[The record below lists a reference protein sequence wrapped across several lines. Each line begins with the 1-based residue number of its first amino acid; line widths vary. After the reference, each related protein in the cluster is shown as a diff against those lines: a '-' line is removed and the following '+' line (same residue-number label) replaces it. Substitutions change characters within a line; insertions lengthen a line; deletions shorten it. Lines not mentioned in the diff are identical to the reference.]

1 MKTMRKAAIA
11 ACLALASASFL
22 AAAPAGKGDILI
34 GNIQDLSGMTAAW
47 GDGQTNGA
55 QIAVD
60 EINAKGGLL
69 GGRKIKL
76 VTYDFKG
83 QVPEAINAYNRLAG
97 QDKVVAVLG
106 SSNSAVH
113 IALAPI
119 TAKNKVPIV
128 SDAMDERATTPSA
141 GQVNKYIF
149 LLSEPSSGQ
158 QAQIL
163 ASYALNTL
171 KYTKFAA
178 LYDQGNAFAVSLATP
193 FVEYV
198 ARNKGSMVANEPYVT
213 GTKDFRTLLLK
224 IKSSNPEAIML
235 PNYLQDEIVI
245 TKQMRE
251 LGMQIPIIGF
261 NTLGTPYAQNAS
273 PDSEGALFINNADLS
288 DPKFAQML
296 GDYKAKMKK
305 DPVINVLFGYDN
317 MMLVA
322 DAITRAKSTNPDDIV
337 KALEQTKDFPGTLG
351 KITADAATHRPVNFP
366 MIVQKVVGGKY
377 VTVDKDVLAK

>member
-1 MKTMRKAAIA
+1 MKFARTLVFVAVLS
-11 ACLALASASFL
+11 LALAGTAV
-22 AAAPAGKGDILI
+22 AAPASKGEILI

-47 GDGQTNGA
+47 GEGQTNGA

-69 GGRKIKL
+69 GRKVKL
-76 VTYDFKG
+76 ITYDFKG
-83 QVPEAINAYNRLAG
+83 QVPESINAYNRLTG

-119 TAKNKVPIV
+119 TASAKVPIV
-128 SDAMDERATTPSA
+128 ADAMDERATTPSE

-158 QAQIL
+158 QARIL

-171 KYTKFAA
+171 KYSKFAA
-178 LYDQGNAFAVSLATP
+178 LYDQGNAFAVSLTAP
-193 FVEYV
+193 FADYV
-198 ARNKGSMVANEPYVT
+198 MRNKGSMVASEPYVT

-224 IKSSNPEAIML
+224 IKATEPDAIML

-251 LGMQIPIIGF
+251 LGIQIPVIGF
-261 NTLGTPYAQNAS
+261 NTLGTPYAQSAA

-288 DPKFAQML
+288 DSAFAAML
-296 GDYKAKMKK
+296 GDYKTKFKK

-322 DAITRAKSTNPDDIV
+322 DAITRAKSTKPDDIV
-337 KALEQTKDFPGTLG
+337 KALEQTKNFQGKLG
-351 KITADAATHRPVNFP
+351 KITADPSTHRPINFP
-366 MIVQKVVGGKY
+366 MIVQKVVDGKY
-377 VTVDKDVLAK
+377 VTVDRDVLAK

>member
-1 MKTMRKAAIA
+1 MKITRTSALVAL
-11 ACLALASASFL
+11 LALASAG
-22 AAAPAGKGDILI
+22 AAMAAPSKGEILI

-47 GDGQTNGA
+47 GEGQTNGA

-69 GGRKIKL
+69 GGRKVRLI
-76 VTYDFKG
+76 TYDFKG
-83 QVPEAINAYNRLAG
+83 QVPESINAYNRLAG

-119 TAKNKVPIV
+119 TVTAKVPIV
-128 SDAMDERATTPSA
+128 SDAMDERATTPSE
-141 GQVNKYIF
+141 GQVNRYIF

-158 QAQIL
+158 QARIL

-171 KYTKFAA
+171 KYAKFAT
-178 LYDQGNAFAVSLATP
+178 LYDQGNAFAVSLTAP
-193 FVEYV
+193 FADYV
-198 ARNKGSMVANEPYVT
+198 VRNKGSMVASEPYVT

-224 IKSSNPEAIML
+224 IKAAEPDAIML
-235 PNYLQDEIVI
+235 PNYLQDQIVI

-251 LGMQIPIIGF
+251 LGLQIPIIGF

-288 DPKFAQML
+288 DPKFAKLL
-296 GDYKAKMKK
+296 GNYAAKYKK

-322 DAITRAKSTNPDDIV
+322 DAITRAKSAKAEDIV
-337 KALEQTKDFPGTLG
+337 KALEQTRDFQGALG
-351 KITADAATHRPVNFP
+351 KITADPATHRPVNFP
-366 MIVQKVVGGKY
+366 MIVQKVANGKY
-377 VTVDKDVLAK
+377 VTVDRDVLAK